1 MSDQSI
7 TVHVERFNPEADT
20 APHWQTFEVPYKQR
34 HSVLTLLHYIYE
46 QFDPTL
52 GYRNYT
58 CGRGICDSCR
68 VNLDGKVRK
77 GCATPVAAG
86 SEIRLRPCSKA
97 VIKDLATVLPG
108 GPAAPALLQEWSNG
122 AAAAGAPA
130 TSESGD

>member
-1 MSDQSI
+1 MSELPV
-7 TVHVERFNPEADT
+7 TVHVERFNPELDD
-20 APHWQTFEVPYKQR
+20 APHWQTFEVPYTQR
-34 HSVLTLLHYIYE
+34 HSVLTLLHHIYE
-46 QFDPTL
+46 RMDPTL

-97 VIKDLATVLPG
+97 IIKDLATVLPG
-108 GPAAPALLQEWSNG
+108 GPAEPASLQPRR
-122 AAAAGAPA
+122 AGASIA
-130 TSESGD
+130 GDAHTAGGD